1 MSVIRKLPRSTP
13 EEQGISSAV
22 IYAFVDDINKNVSE
36 LHSFMLLWHGNVIA
50 EGWWD
55 PHGPQIPHMLFS
67 LSKSFTSTAIGMAV
81 HEGLLSVDDHVLSFF
96 PDESP
101 AEPDENLKAMKVRH
115 LLSMSTGHE
124 KDPSGFVRSN
134 KDWVKT
140 FLSEKVERVPG
151 TFFVYNTAAT
161 YMLSA
166 ILQKITGVKLIDYLR
181 PRLFIPLNI
190 TGAKW
195 ESCPKGINT
204 GGFGLSVKTEDI
216 AKFGQLY
223 LDKGMWNGQRL
234 IAEEWITEATS
245 SHIANGD
252 NPESDWAQG
261 YGYQFWRCRHNAY
274 RGDGAFGQYCVVM
287 PDQDA
292 VLAITAGLGDMQN
305 VLNKVWQYLLPA
317 MQSSPFPSDNIA
329 VKKLTSYT
337 AKLSHNAPK
346 SKKDCLTANIAS
358 GKKVVFKANKYKI
371 AGMKFDINDGS
382 INMTIYKGKREQIIN
397 CGIGKWAYSRI
408 NSLLNGKMLNVAAAG
423 CLKANGTLQ
432 ITLRYY
438 ETPFYQTIKCRF
450 NETGANVEIMTNVQF
465 GDNKP
470 VKFSGSFE

>member
-1 MSVIRKLPRSTP
+1 MSVNKKLPRSTP
-13 EEQGISSAV
+13 EEQGISSTA
-22 IYAFVDDINKNVSE
+22 IYDFVDDINKNISE
-36 LHSFMLLWHGNVIA
+36 LHSFMLLRNGKVIA
-50 EGWWD
+50 EGWWN

-81 HEGLLSVDDHVLSFF
+81 HEGLLSDDDNVLSFF
-96 PDESP
+96 PDEAP
-101 AEPDENLKAMKVRH
+101 DEPDDNLKAMKVRH

-124 KDPSGFVRSN
+124 KDPTGIVRDS
-134 KDWVKT
+134 KDWVRT
-140 FLSEKVERVPG
+140 FLSVPPERWPG
-151 TFFVYNTAAT
+151 TFFCYNTAAT

-181 PRLFIPLNI
+181 PRLFKPLNI

-204 GGFGLSVKTEDI
+204 GGFGLSIKTEDI

-223 LDKGMWNGQRL
+223 MNYGVWNGQRL
-234 IAEEWITEATS
+234 IAEEWINEATS
-245 SHIANGD
+245 SHISNGD

-287 PDQDA
+287 PDHDA
-292 VLAITAGLGDMQN
+292 VLAITAGLSDMQN

-317 MQSSPFPSDNIA
+317 MHSYRMPADITA

-337 AKLSHNAPK
+337 DNLSHDTPK
-346 SKKDCLTANIAS
+346 GNLDNLANGFMM
-358 GKKVVFKANKYKI
+358 GKKVLFNTNEHKI
-371 AGMKFDINDGS
+371 TGIKFNFVDGN

-408 NSLLNGKMLNVAAAG
+408 NSLLNDKMLNVAAGG
-423 CLKANGTLQ
+423 CLKTNDTLQ
-432 ITLRYY
+432 VILRYY
-438 ETPFYQTIKCRF
+438 ETPFYQTITCKF
-450 NETGANVEIMTNVQF
+450 SETSADMEIKMNVQF
-465 GDNKP
+465 GDNNP